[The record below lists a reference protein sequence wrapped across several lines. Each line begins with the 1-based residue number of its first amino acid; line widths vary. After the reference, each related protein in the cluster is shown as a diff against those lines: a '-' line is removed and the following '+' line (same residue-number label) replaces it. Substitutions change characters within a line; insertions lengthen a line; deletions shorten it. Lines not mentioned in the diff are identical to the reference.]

1 MAATLSESD
10 YQAWNN
16 LHLYALTTE
25 STSEEKIDF
34 QGEIPDWLKGTLYR
48 NGSGANEINNDVTT

>member
-1 MAATLSESD
+1 MIAILSESD

-16 LHLYALTTE
+16 LHMYVLTIE

-34 QGEIPDWLKGTLYR
+34 QVEISGWLKGTLYR
-48 NGSGANEINNDVTT
+48 NGPGANEINNDITT

>member
-1 MAATLSESD
+1 MTATLNESD

-34 QGEIPDWLKGTLYR
+34 KDEISEWLIGALYR
-48 NGSGANEINNDVTT
+48 NGPGANEINNDVTT